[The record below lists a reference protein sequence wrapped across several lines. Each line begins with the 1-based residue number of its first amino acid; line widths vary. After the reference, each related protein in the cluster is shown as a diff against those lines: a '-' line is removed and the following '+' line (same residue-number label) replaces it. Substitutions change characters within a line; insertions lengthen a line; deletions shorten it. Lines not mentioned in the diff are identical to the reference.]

1 MNVNTDISNV
11 TLETKRLILRPFQ
24 IYDLDDFYEYAKVD
38 GMGQMA
44 GWLPEAVKEIICYCL
59 YELQFDFSVCHFVDN
74 QQSRC
79 VQEKCGLKHYKV
91 VKYKT
96 RYGIEK
102 DGGSS
107 ILENQ

>member
-44 GWLPEAVKEIICYCL
+44 G
-59 YELQFDFSVCHFVDN
+59 
-74 QQSRC
+74 
-79 VQEKCGLKHYKV
+79 
-91 VKYKT
+91 
-96 RYGIEK
+96 
-102 DGGSS
+102 
-107 ILENQ
+107 